1 MKCMPT
7 PLRRSSDSEC
17 PKAGQSIHLILI
29 PTSHSHLFVCAYL
42 NSVSTAI
49 YLDADQTDLRK
60 PSRCVSL
67 FMLSSDSPMART
79 KPERA

>member
-1 MKCMPT
+1 MHAHASET
-7 PLRRSSDSEC
+7 QLRFRISCVQS
-17 PKAGQSIHLILI
+17 AGLVLVML
-29 PTSHSHLFVCAYL
+29 PANAAAMRAYL
-42 NSVSTAI
+42 NSVSTTI

-60 PSRCVSL
+60 PSRCVRR